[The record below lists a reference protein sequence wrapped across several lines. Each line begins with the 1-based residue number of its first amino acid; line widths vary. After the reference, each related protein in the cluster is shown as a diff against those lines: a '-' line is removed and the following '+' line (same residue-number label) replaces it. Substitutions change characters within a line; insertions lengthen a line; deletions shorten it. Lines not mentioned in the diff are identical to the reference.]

1 MVDYIHDLKKGD
13 LIKYNFLYS
22 NENEKFGIVYD
33 IKSDPNFSAIV
44 TLLTDGA
51 FDTIPYNIMEF
62 TILE

>member
-1 MVDYIHDLKKGD
+1 MVDFIRDLKKGD

-44 TLLTDGA
+44 TLLTDGV